1 LSRKPD
7 LKRPLVWFVAAII
20 DATVFPL
27 LMPWVF
33 FAVGLIQGIR
43 RSRQGG
49 AGRAA
54 VGTALNAIGLVAYFT
69 ASAGLAIAKGER
81 AYLLIYLL
89 VSPVE
94 LRLAT
99 YLHG

>member
-1 LSRKPD
+1 MGRKPE

-43 RSRQGG
+43 RFRQGG
-49 AGRAA
+49 AGRAVVGIAMNA
-54 VGTALNAIGLVAYFT
+54 VGLAVYFT
-69 ASAGLAIAKGER
+69 ACAGLAIAKGDR
-81 AYLLIYLL
+81 TYLLLYLL

-99 YLHG
+99 YFHG